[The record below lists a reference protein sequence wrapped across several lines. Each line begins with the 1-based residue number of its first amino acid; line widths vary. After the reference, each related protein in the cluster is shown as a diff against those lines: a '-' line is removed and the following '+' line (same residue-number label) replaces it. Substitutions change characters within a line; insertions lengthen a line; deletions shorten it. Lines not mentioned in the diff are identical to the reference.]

1 MSAEPAKSLKEGAIK
16 VLHSLCQQIWKTQQW
31 PQTGKH
37 QSSSQFP
44 RRVIPK
50 NVLTIAQLHSS
61 RVLIRSCLKSFM
73 PAFSIMW
80 TNNFQMLKLGL
91 EKEEKLEIKLQTFAG
106 LERKQGNFRKIS
118 ISVSSTML
126 KPLTVWIVTNCGKLL
141 ERWEYQTILP
151 VSWETCIWVK
161 NNS

>member
-1 MSAEPAKSLKEGAIK
+1 M
-16 VLHSLCQQIWKTQQW
+16 
-31 PQTGKH
+31 QTK
-37 QSSSQFP
+37 
-44 RRVIPK
+44 
-50 NVLTIAQLHSS
+50 
-61 RVLIRSCLKSFM
+61 
-73 PAFSIMW
+73 
-80 TNNFQMLKLGL
+80 NFQMSTLGL

-151 VSWETCIWVK
+151 VS
-161 NNS
+161 

>member
-1 MSAEPAKSLKEGAIK
+1 M
-16 VLHSLCQQIWKTQQW
+16 
-31 PQTGKH
+31 QTK
-37 QSSSQFP
+37 
-44 RRVIPK
+44 K
-50 NVLTIAQLHSS
+50 
-61 RVLIRSCLKSFM
+61 
-73 PAFSIMW
+73 
-80 TNNFQMLKLGL
+80 FQMSKLGL

-151 VSWETCIWVK
+151 VS
-161 NNS
+161 

>member
-1 MSAEPAKSLKEGAIK
+1 MS
-16 VLHSLCQQIWKTQQW
+16 
-31 PQTGKH
+31 
-37 QSSSQFP
+37 
-44 RRVIPK
+44 
-50 NVLTIAQLHSS
+50 
-61 RVLIRSCLKSFM
+61 
-73 PAFSIMW
+73 
-80 TNNFQMLKLGL
+80 KLGL

-151 VSWETCIWVK
+151 VS
-161 NNS
+161 